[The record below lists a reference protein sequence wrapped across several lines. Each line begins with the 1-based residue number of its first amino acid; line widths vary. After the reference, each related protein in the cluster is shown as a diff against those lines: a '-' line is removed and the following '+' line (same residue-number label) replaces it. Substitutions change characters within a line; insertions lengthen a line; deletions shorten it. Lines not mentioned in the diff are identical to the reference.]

1 MAENWWYRLL
11 EVRRAGDTFYVIRDD
26 GPRPH
31 QLAGP
36 TAPMLTEYLQTLGAY
51 GWEVC
56 GTLVDAQGQN
66 VIILKQRV

>member
-11 EVRRAGDTFYVIRDD
+11 EVRQGADVFYVVNDD
-26 GPRPH
+26 GPRPQ

-36 TAPMLTEYLQTLGAY
+36 MAHTLTEYLQTLGAY

-56 GTLVDAQGQN
+56 GTLVGEHGQN

>member
-11 EVRRAGDTFYVIRDD
+11 EVRRAGETFYVVQDD
-26 GPRPH
+26 GPRPQ
-31 QLAGP
+31 QLTGP
-36 TAPMLTEYLQTLGAY
+36 TAPTLTEYLQTLGRY

-56 GTLVDAQGQN
+56 GTLAGEQGQN